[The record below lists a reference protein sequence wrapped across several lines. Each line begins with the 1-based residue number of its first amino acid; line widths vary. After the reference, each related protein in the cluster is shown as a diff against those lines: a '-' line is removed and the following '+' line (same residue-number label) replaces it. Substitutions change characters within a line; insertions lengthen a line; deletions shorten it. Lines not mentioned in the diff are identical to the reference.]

1 MIHKFISIMRKTD
14 ADAKKKNESQKKK
27 KSTKRKRKDED
38 DAIASEGEARK
49 KRITGIHKPLRL
61 SPVMAKFLGETEV
74 RICLL
79 GGAGNKLGMCLY
91 WEEGEE
97 DRKD

>member
-1 MIHKFISIMRKTD
+1 MRKTD
-14 ADAKKKNESQKKK
+14 VADAKKKNDLQKKK

-38 DAIASEGEARK
+38 DTIASEGEARK

-79 GGAGNKLGMCLY
+79 WGQETISRNCWLGMCLC

>member
-1 MIHKFISIMRKTD
+1 MRKTD
-14 ADAKKKNESQKKK
+14 VADAKKKNDLQKKK

-38 DAIASEGEARK
+38 DTIGSEGEARK

-74 RICLL
+74 RICLFW
-79 GGAGNKLGMCLY
+79 GG
-91 WEEGEE
+91 GEVA
-97 DRKD
+97 RNNI